1 MQIHGLTLFQ
11 KKTFNRVVCRYYDT
25 IKGFGWIEPKPSAH
39 IIPPDVGVTTMCLLR
54 ASSVRRQW
62 YGLMPPAIMIFG
74 KHDVSGGTE
83 AKMRGAKVS

>member
-25 IKGFGWIEPKPSAH
+25 IKGFGWIEPKPSTH
-39 IIPPDVGVTTMCLLR
+39 IIPPDVGVMMMPILGVL
-54 ASSVRRQW
+54 SVHRQW
-62 YGLMPPAIMIFG
+62 YGLMPPAIMISG